1 MSSPSLR
8 IELQIAAP
16 ADIAGIV
23 QLVNSAYRGESSQA
37 GWTTEASILGGQR
50 TDKDAIESMIMGHGQ
65 AILVYKEKGG
75 IQACV
80 YLKRQGSVAYL
91 GMLTVSPTLQAG
103 GIGRSVLGSAEQW
116 AKTHW
121 ESQQI
126 EMTVIDSRHEL
137 IAWYERRGYHSTNRR
152 EPFPNDPRFG
162 IPLVEKLMFVVLQK
176 FL

>member
-1 MSSPSLR
+1 MSTLSSP
-8 IELQIAAP
+8 IELQSSSP

-37 GWTTEASILGGQR
+37 GWTTEASILSGQR
-50 TDKDAIESMIMGHGQ
+50 TDRDAIESMIAGGEQ
-65 AILVYKEKGG
+65 TVLIYKNQDE

-91 GMLTVSPTLQAG
+91 GMLTVSPVLQAG
-103 GIGRSVLGSAEQW
+103 GIGRSVLASAEEW
-116 AKTHW
+116 AKAHW
-121 ESQQI
+121 ESQRI

-137 IAWYERRGYHSTNRR
+137 IAWYERRGYMTTTRR

-162 IPLVEKLMFVVLQK
+162 IPLVEKLMFVVLEK
-176 FL
+176 TL